1 MGLLHVGR
9 GPAVPRGRHV
19 RLALMCLQERG
30 WGGPSRCKGALGG
43 MDGMASSGDAWFST
57 AKAACGLTR
66 PVAGFGSQRLLPDCV
81 TLSKSL
87 ESDLTSASGG
97 GGGGQ
102 EMPTHNQFIVC
113 ISPTISKRSLA
124 YTRHTVSASG
134 SGGI

>member
-97 GGGGQ
+97 GGGGAGDAD
-102 EMPTHNQFIVC
+102 P
-113 ISPTISKRSLA
+113 
-124 YTRHTVSASG
+124 
-134 SGGI
+134 